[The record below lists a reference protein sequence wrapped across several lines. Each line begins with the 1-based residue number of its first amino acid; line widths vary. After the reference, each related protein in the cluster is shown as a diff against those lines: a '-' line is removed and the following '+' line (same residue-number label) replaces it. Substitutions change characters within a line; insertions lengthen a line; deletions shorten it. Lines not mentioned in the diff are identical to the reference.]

1 MKRFH
6 LALASRDRTFL
17 RREARRRR
25 TSMAAVVR
33 TLIEDRTRARGRILR
48 DHPFRDIIG
57 IGRGDGSPVS
67 ERHDEC
73 LYGLSR
79 RKY

>member
-1 MKRFH
+1 MKRFQ
-6 LALASRDRTFL
+6 LTLTQRDHVFL
-17 RREARRRR
+17 RHEARRRR

-33 TLIEDRTRARGRILR
+33 EMIEDRIRARGRIPR

-67 ERHDEC
+67 ENHDEY

-79 RKY
+79 RK